1 MDLRDSSPDTT
12 VVLPAAP
19 VDEKRSAMRR
29 WQDNAVLRTAPPASP
44 QPAPGTNGERRSV
57 SDTESER
64 VQSSD
69 NLEIRSARLTLRLKP
84 GVKSAMQQLAKNA
97 KVSLSEAS
105 AKGLEVYARAKIR
118 DQEETLFEPRMQA
131 MMRREIRSSDD
142 RHLPFEIRNAI
153 ASEQTRSIVTDL
165 YKRLLAKEGLS
176 QEQIAV
182 KLRKHY
188 HQARINIFKKTPQL
202 QSMLAEYWQTTDE
215 QAADR
220 QATGEEADEPSG
232 RGGTGTG
239 TPRA

>member
-1 MDLRDSSPDTT
+1 
-12 VVLPAAP
+12 
-19 VDEKRSAMRR
+19 
-29 WQDNAVLRTAPPASP
+29 
-44 QPAPGTNGERRSV
+44 
-57 SDTESER
+57 
-64 VQSSD
+64 
-69 NLEIRSARLTLRLKP
+69 LRL
-84 GVKSAMQQLAKNA
+84 AKDD

-105 AKGLEVYARAKIR
+105 ATGLEVYARAAIH